1 MFAVPSLLLAAAWQP
16 FRTAAPIALALRRVA
31 ARLHAPAFQRR
42 EANPLRSPEAPR
54 IGVRR
59 LLTISL
65 THRVTAMGILVP
77 LVLASCA
84 APPGTTTT
92 PTTDHVSTAV
102 PTVVESSEDEIS
114 EDDAMAIALSELA
127 RHMRQELGPDW
138 VSLTRR
144 AMGGRLVAAGAPAE
158 SVEALHNLMRSVIA
172 TRPAANSL
180 DESHVRSEFRRHM
193 RRSLESRG
201 DDTIAL
207 DPAMPSSDGGEPSDP
222 SVPPSD
228 YTCDIYNLCRGRN
241 YQACYDHANLEVR
254 AHEAMLRAG
263 CAFVAAIGAVV
274 TLSAGAVLAGIC
286 LVAPSYWSSL
296 VHSEAMDT
304 CFTAHCGSYPS
315 CI

>member
-1 MFAVPSLLLAAAWQP
+1 MFAVFSLLLAAAWQP
-16 FRTAAPIALALRRVA
+16 FRAAGRIVLALRKAA
-31 ARLHAPAFQRR
+31 ARLRTRPSSDGRRVAP
-42 EANPLRSPEAPR
+42 PTAPC
-54 IGVRR
+54 IGVPR

-65 THRVTAMGILVP
+65 THRVAAMGILVP
-77 LVLASCA
+77 FVLASCA

-92 PTTDHVSTAV
+92 PMTDHAPTAA
-102 PTVVESSEDEIS
+102 PIAVESSGDEIS

-138 VSLTRR
+138 ISLTRS
-144 AMGGRLVAAGAPAE
+144 AMDGRLVAAGAPAD

-172 TRPAANSL
+172 TRPAENSL

-193 RRSLESRG
+193 RRSLEKRD

-207 DPAMPSSDGGEPSDP
+207 DPARPSADGGEPSDP

-263 CAFVAAIGAVV
+263 CAFVAAIGTVV

>member
-16 FRTAAPIALALRRVA
+16 FRTAAPIALALRRAA
-31 ARLHAPAFQRR
+31 ARLHTRPSSDGRRIRFAP
-42 EANPLRSPEAPR
+42 PTVPR

-65 THRVTAMGILVP
+65 THRVAAMGVLVP
-77 LVLASCA
+77 FVLASCA
-84 APPGTTTT
+84 TPPGTTTT
-92 PTTDHVSTAV
+92 PTTDHVSTSA
-102 PTVVESSEDEIS
+102 PTVVESSDDEIS

-144 AMGGRLVAAGAPAE
+144 AMGGRLMAAGAPAE

-193 RRSLESRG
+193 RRSLETRG

-207 DPAMPSSDGGEPSDP
+207 DPAMPSADGGEPSDP

-228 YTCDIYNLCRGRN
+228 YTCDIYNICRGQN
-241 YQACYDHANLEVR
+241 YQSCYAYADLEVR
-254 AHEAMLRAG
+254 AHETMLWAG
-263 CAFVAAIGAVV
+263 CAFVAAIGTVV

-286 LVAPSYWSSL
+286 IAAPSYWSSL
-296 VHSEAMDT
+296 VHSDAMDT
-304 CFTAHCGSYPS
+304 CFTARCGSYPS